1 KPIGFPTA
9 IAYQRCRG
17 NERVGQGG
25 FCRKVIGF
33 WVKFVPKPAPT
44 NETRP
49 NPNLKGDN
57 KTDRI
62 LNRDRTPN
70 M

>member
-1 KPIGFPTA
+1 L
-9 IAYQRCRG
+9 
-17 NERVGQGG
+17 
-25 FCRKVIGF
+25 

-44 NETRP
+44 NETYP

-57 KTDRI
+57 KIYRI
-62 LNRDRTPN
+62 FNRDRTPN

>member
-1 KPIGFPTA
+1 M
-9 IAYQRCRG
+9 
-17 NERVGQGG
+17 
-25 FCRKVIGF
+25 GF
-33 WVKFVPKPAPT
+33 WVKFASKPAPT